1 MFGRPQPRARARR
14 WALVA
19 GACLALGLLVRA
31 LVGGGGSGPPLAPEN
46 TASQVVPD
54 AARSVP
60 RTAESPA
67 PTASQGVG
75 HGPGR
80 SEAPQ
85 GFADGP
91 PGRLRFRVLT
101 PDGEPATARIV
112 VRGSWLDR
120 DLPLEPDG
128 QGQCVLDLAADSDDE
143 PERSRARPA
152 PGASASIH
160 VVQAATTARR
170 RGPGEATLGPS
181 ADAGFTWPDAGRD
194 VDLGVLLLAHAP
206 VLVGGKLLSPD
217 GRPITPNGAVR
228 WSVQVIDDEGALER
242 DLTEGDAFYAVIGD
256 DGSFTLH
263 GPPASGAGFRLSL
276 RDDVQQTFEPTSS
289 GAGRRDVD
297 VNLIPTSR
305 IQARLRVL
313 GPVRPDHIAVEVIDG
328 QDPSAT
334 WPSRVRTVWRDMP
347 AWTSLLVIDVKPGNH
362 HVVFSHEGVELLR
375 LSSVAFP
382 AGRASEDPRLEG
394 LQIVTR

>member
-1 MFGRPQPRARARR
+1 M
-14 WALVA
+14 
-19 GACLALGLLVRA
+19 ALGLLVLA
-31 LVGGGGSGPPLAPEN
+31 SVGGDDAGAPLSPEQV
-46 TASQVVPD
+46 ASQTAPD
-54 AARSVP
+54 TARSVP
-60 RTAESPA
+60 RTAENPA
-67 PTASQGVG
+67 PAD
-75 HGPGR
+75 GPGSEPGPDR
-80 SEAPQ
+80 SAAPQ

-112 VRGSWLDR
+112 ATGSWLDR
-120 DLPLEPDG
+120 ELALEPDG
-128 QGQCVLDLAADSDDE
+128 QGHCVVDLAAGTDDE
-143 PERSRARPA
+143 PERSRTLPA

-160 VVQAATTARR
+160 VVQAAATARR

-181 ADAGFTWPDAGRD
+181 ADAQFAWPAAGRD

-206 VLVGGKLLSPD
+206 VLLGGRLLSPE

-228 WSVQVIDDEGALER
+228 WSVQELDAEGSLTR
-242 DLTEGDAFYAVIGD
+242 DMAEGDAFYAVIGD
-256 DGSFTLH
+256 DGSFALH

-276 RDDVQQTFEPTSS
+276 RDDVQQTFEPTTS
-289 GAGRRDVD
+289 GSGRRDVD

-305 IQARLRVL
+305 IQARLQVI
-313 GPVRPDHIAVEVIDG
+313 GPVRPDHIAVEVVDG
-328 QDPSAT
+328 QDPGAT

-362 HVVFSHEGVELLR
+362 HVVFSHDGVELLR
-375 LSSVAFP
+375 LSNVAFP

-394 LQIVTR
+394 LRIVTR